1 MLTMSAHARQR
12 WMKRAPR
19 YLRTR
24 GAIRDACRYAV
35 CHGID
40 PATGDT
46 LYVAL
51 GMILVVRGGSVV
63 TVIRSTWPSHAAQAL
78 HTAAR

>member
-19 YLRTR
+19 CLRTR
-24 GAIRDACRYAV
+24 GAMRDACRYAV
-35 CHGID
+35 CHGTD
-40 PATGDT
+40 PTTGNT

-51 GMILVVRGGSVV
+51 GMILVVRDASVL

-78 HTAAR
+78 HSAAR

>member
-1 MLTMSAHARQR
+1 MLTMSAHARER

-19 YLRTR
+19 CLRTR
-24 GAIRDACRYAV
+24 GAMRDACRYAV
-35 CHGID
+35 CHGTD
-40 PATGDT
+40 PTTGNT

-63 TVIRSTWPSHAAQAL
+63 TVVRSPGSAR
-78 HTAAR
+78 TARMLRASAR

>member
-1 MLTMSAHARQR
+1 MLTMSAHARER

-19 YLRTR
+19 CLRM
-24 GAIRDACRYAV
+24 RDACRYAV

-40 PATGDT
+40 PITGDT

-51 GMILVVRGGSVV
+51 GMVLVVRGGSVV
-63 TVIRSTWPSHAAQAL
+63 TVVRSPGSAR
-78 HTAAR
+78 TARMLRASAR